1 MTAFDAQRAQSV
13 APTRKNLGDIHLRI
27 QLNPMDKTELQT
39 LIVKVKKYFAIF
51 SLICIAC
58 VLTYGYLHKPE
69 FPSEVLL
76 KQDFIAGQSIYIVQD
91 ARDPDEPKSLR
102 FYVNDGD
109 GDGDGDGRNNATM
122 KVLLAKTPPFLI
134 SDTDLKDVVIQRV
147 SNGLHIKLK
156 GAVSRYQ
163 SDLYLQDGDTYTT
176 YRVSLEQ
183 VETRPPLPS
192 GR

>member
-1 MTAFDAQRAQSV
+1 
-13 APTRKNLGDIHLRI
+13 
-27 QLNPMDKTELQT
+27 MDKTELQT

-51 SLICIAC
+51 LLICLAG
-58 VLTYGYLHKPE
+58 VLAYGYLHKPE
-69 FPSEVLL
+69 LPAEVVL
-76 KQDFIAGQSIYIVQD
+76 KQDFIAGQSIYIVQA
-91 ARDPDEPKSLR
+91 ARDPDEPRSLR

-109 GDGDGDGRNNATM
+109 GRSNATM
-122 KVLLAKTPPFLI
+122 KVLLARTPPFLI

-156 GAVSRYQ
+156 GAVSHYR
-163 SDLYLQDGDTYTT
+163 SDLYLEDGDTYTT

-183 VETRPPLPS
+183 VETRPLLPS

>member
-1 MTAFDAQRAQSV
+1 M
-13 APTRKNLGDIHLRI
+13 N
-27 QLNPMDKTELQT
+27 KTELQT
-39 LIVKVKKYFAIF
+39 LVVRVKKYLLIIF
-51 SLICIAC
+51 LLCLVGALIYA
-58 VLTYGYLHKPE
+58 YLHKPA
-69 FPSEVLL
+69 FPSEVVL

-102 FYVNDGD
+102 FYVNNG
-109 GDGDGDGRNNATM
+109 GGRNNETI
-122 KVLLAKTPPFLI
+122 KVRLGKTPPFLV

-156 GAVSRYQ
+156 GAVSNYR
-163 SDLYLQDGDTYTT
+163 SNLYLEDGDTYTT

>member
-1 MTAFDAQRAQSV
+1 
-13 APTRKNLGDIHLRI
+13 
-27 QLNPMDKTELQT
+27 MDKTELQN

-51 SLICIAC
+51 FLICLAC
-58 VLTYGYLHKPE
+58 VFTYGYLHKPE
-69 FPSEVLL
+69 FPSEVVL
-76 KQDFIAGQSIYIVQD
+76 KQDFIAGQSIYIVQA

-109 GDGDGDGRNNATM
+109 GRNDATM

-163 SDLYLQDGDTYTT
+163 SDLYLEDGDTYTT

-183 VETRPPLPS
+183 VEARPPLPS